1 MKRVFFFLIFNLSLS
16 AAYSQSEVIEDYH
29 YLFPE
34 FTQGVVLMKSGTK
47 NNALLNYNLLTEE
60 MVFED
65 KGKKFSLGKEE
76 QELVDTVFIKNR
88 KFFKLNNTFIE
99 FIYHSKFDLYA
110 EHKCSVKQP
119 GKPAGYGGTSET
131 SAITSYSSYLS
142 GGLVYEL
149 KLPNGYETKPCNYY
163 WLKKNGGLNKFMN
176 MRQLMKLY
184 DDKEDLFKAYI
195 KKNEVIFNNQE
206 SMVQLIKYLETN

>member
-1 MKRVFFFLIFNLSLS
+1 MKRVFFFLIFTLSIS
-16 AAYSQSEVIEDYH
+16 AANSQSEVIEDYH

-47 NNALLNYNLLTEE
+47 NIAMLNYNLVTEE
-60 MVFED
+60 MVFDD
-65 KGKKFSLGKEE
+65 KGKKFSFGKEE
-76 QELVDTVFIKNR
+76 QELVDTVFIKGR
-88 KFFKLNNTFIE
+88 KFFKLNNIFIE
-99 FIYHSKFDLYA
+99 FIYHSKIDLYA

-142 GGLVYEL
+142 GGVVYEL
-149 KLPNGYETKPCNYY
+149 KLPNGYETKPYNFY
-163 WLKKNGGLNKFMN
+163 WLKKNGGLNRFMN

-184 DDKEDLFKAYI
+184 DDKEDLFKAYT

-206 SMVQLIKYLETN
+206 SIVQLIKYLETN

>member
-1 MKRVFFFLIFNLSLS
+1 MKSIFFFLIFYLSLS
-16 AAYSQSEVIEDYH
+16 VAYSQSDVIEDYH

-34 FTQGVVLMKSGTK
+34 FTQGVVLMQSGTK
-47 NNALLNYNLLTEE
+47 NNSLLNYNLVTEE

-76 QELVDTVFIKNR
+76 QELVDTIFIKGR
-88 KFFKLNNTFIE
+88 KFFKLNNIFME
-99 FIYHSKFDLYA
+99 FIYHSKIDLYA

-142 GGLVYEL
+142 GGVVYEL
-149 KLPNGYETKPCNYY
+149 KLPNGYETKPYNYY
-163 WLKKNGGLNKFMN
+163 WLKKNGGLNRFMN

-184 DDKEDLFKAYI
+184 DDKEDLFKAYT

-206 SMVQLIKYLETN
+206 SIVQLIKYLETN

>member
-1 MKRVFFFLIFNLSLS
+1 MKRVFFFLVFNLSLS

-47 NNALLNYNLLTEE
+47 NIALLNYNLVTEE

-76 QELVDTVFIKNR
+76 QELVDTVFIKDR
-88 KFFKLNNTFIE
+88 KFLKLNNTFIE
-99 FIYHSKFDLYA
+99 FIYHSKIDLYA

-142 GGLVYEL
+142 EGVVYEL
-149 KLPNGYETKPCNYY
+149 KLPNGYETKPYNYY

-184 DDKEDLFKAYI
+184 GDKEDLFKAYI

-206 SMVQLIKYLETN
+206 SIVQLIKYLETN

>member
-149 KLPNGYETKPCNYY
+149 KLPNGYETKPYNYY

-206 SMVQLIKYLETN
+206 SMVQLIKYMETN

>member
-142 GGLVYEL
+142 GGLVYE
-149 KLPNGYETKPCNYY
+149 YEAV
-163 WLKKNGGLNKFMN
+163 
-176 MRQLMKLY
+176 
-184 DDKEDLFKAYI
+184 DEI
-195 KKNEVIFNNQE
+195 I
-206 SMVQLIKYLETN
+206 

>member
-1 MKRVFFFLIFNLSLS
+1 MKRVFFFLVFNLSLS

-47 NNALLNYNLLTEE
+47 NIAMLNYNLVTEE
-60 MVFED
+60 MVFDD
-65 KGKKFSLGKEE
+65 KGKKFSFGKEE
-76 QELVDTVFIKNR
+76 QELVDTVFIKGR
-88 KFFKLNNTFIE
+88 KFFKLNNIFIE
-99 FIYHSKFDLYA
+99 FIYHSKIDLYA

-142 GGLVYEL
+142 GGVVYEL
-149 KLPNGYETKPCNYY
+149 KLPNGYETKPYNFY
-163 WLKKNGGLNKFMN
+163 WLKKNGGLNRFMN

-184 DDKEDLFKAYI
+184 DDKEDLFKAYT

-206 SMVQLIKYLETN
+206 SIVQLIKYLETN

>member
-142 GGLVYEL
+142 GGVVYEL
-149 KLPNGYETKPCNYY
+149 KLPNGYETKPYNYY

>member
-110 EHKCSVKQP
+110 EHKCSVKQT

-149 KLPNGYETKPCNYY
+149 KLPNGYETKPYNYY

>member
-149 KLPNGYETKPCNYY
+149 KLPNGYETKPYNYY

>member
-1 MKRVFFFLIFNLSLS
+1 LSLS

-60 MVFED
+60 IVFED

-149 KLPNGYETKPCNYY
+149 KLPNGYETKPYNYY